1 MSEIIDE
8 KVVAGAKSPA
18 TIKEDPIVVL
28 TERVK
33 SLYLFRDHYFVNHSI
48 ENAIEKSS
56 DVEKEMRNTLNKF
69 DDYKGYEID
78 GARAKYYY
86 LKGRALNVVDR
97 YVPQAEELLS
107 KAVKLEPKLVEAW
120 NELGECYWK
129 NDDIQQAKN
138 CFVGA
143 LPHGRNKV
151 SLRNLSMV
159 LRQEP
164 TISHEQKVNNVQQG
178 VEYAKEAVGLDTLDG
193 TSWAILGNAHLSSFF
208 TITQNPKTLRQCMSA
223 YSQAEKDI
231 VARSN
236 PDLFYNK
243 AIALKY
249 EEEYKLALES
259 FEQAMRLDPTW
270 ETPRNKQQQLL
281 KYLTDLQD
289 LTNTKGRLKAKKLHQ
304 MIQGLDAKHLGPYK
318 GGFYTL
324 GNKSVKLELISL
336 EELVPG
342 VNVEKVAFGKVVCWI
357 QDPDCVPFTFC
368 LMDAEKTCI
377 AVTVYNWAKGRGVT
391 VGDTVVI
398 PEPFL
403 TRQNFTFRNNNFDFK
418 SIRVETPVIL
428 VVNGKKLGR
437 DQQASAKLSTFKKT
451 D

>member
-18 TIKEDPIVVL
+18 AVKEDPIVVL
-28 TERVK
+28 TERVQ
-33 SLYLFRDHYFVNHSI
+33 SLYLFRDHYFVNNSI
-48 ENAIEKSS
+48 DRAIEKSG
-56 DVEKEMRNTLNKF
+56 DVEKEMRNTLSKF

-86 LKGRALNVVDR
+86 LKGRCLNVVDR
-97 YVPQAEELLS
+97 FMPQAEELLS

-143 LPHGRNKV
+143 LPHGRNKI

-164 TISHEQKVNNVQQG
+164 TSSYDQRVNNVQLG
-178 VEYAKEAVGLDTLDG
+178 LEYAKEAVSLDTSDG

-208 TITQNPKTLRQCMSA
+208 AINQNPKTLRQCMSA

-231 VARSN
+231 IARSN

-249 EEEYKLALES
+249 EEEYKLALEAFDQS
-259 FEQAMRLDPTW
+259 MLLDPIW
-270 ETPRNKQQQLL
+270 ETPRIKQQQLL
-281 KYLTDLQD
+281 KYLKDVQD
-289 LTNTKGRLKAKKLHQ
+289 LTTTKGRLKVKKLHQ
-304 MIQGLDAKHLGPYK
+304 LVQGLDTKHLGPYK
-318 GGFYTL
+318 GGSYTL
-324 GNKSVKLELISL
+324 GDKSVKLD
-336 EELVPG
+336 LVSMKDLTPG
-342 VNVEKVAFGKVVCWI
+342 VNVEKVVYGKVVCWI

-368 LMDAEKTCI
+368 LMDADKSCYS
-377 AVTVYNWAKGRGVT
+377 VTVYNLARGRGVT
-391 VGDTVVI
+391 VADTVVI

-403 TRQNFTFRNNNFDFK
+403 THHNFSFRDNNFDFK
-418 SIRVETPVIL
+418 SIRVETPIIL